1 MYCCTSSASLNY
13 SLQALPE
20 ERLEAAYENG
30 FVDYR
35 ALLCQTRRAVPCERR
50 TLTATIVHWAG
61 SAVVTTM

>member
-1 MYCCTSSASLNY
+1 MYCCTSSASL
-13 SLQALPE
+13 SCLLQALPE
-20 ERLEAAYENG
+20 ERLEAVYENG

-35 ALLCQTRRAVPCERR
+35 ALLCQQVPCEQR

>member
-1 MYCCTSSASLNY
+1 MYCCTSSASLSC

-20 ERLEAAYENG
+20 EHLEAAYENG

-35 ALLCQTRRAVPCERR
+35 ALLCQQGERR